1 MFEPTKLCA
10 WPRRWSAG
18 HLQGVPKSL
27 HPTTTLT
34 TSKMRKGEFLQ
45 EPARLTSW
53 PALSSARPE
62 MLPQTRLPPPPPR
75 AAPPSARREHA
86 KIDRLHS
93 GGPTGNGRPRIV
105 VAASGCERNANGC
118 WNQAV
123 AGAMDNYS
131 PTSNAAMMDIFLAEC
146 LCRAVKSCIM
156 N

>member
-1 MFEPTKLCA
+1 MQLALP
-10 WPRRWSAG
+10 PRRSAALITACNQRP
-18 HLQGVPKSL
+18 HCPLP
-27 HPTTTLT
+27 
-34 TSKMRKGEFLQ
+34 KMRKREILI

-86 KIDRLHS
+86 KNDRLHS
-93 GGPTGNGRPRIV
+93 RGPTGSNRPKLV
-105 VAASGCERNANGC
+105 VAASGCERNANSC

-123 AGAMDNYS
+123 VGAMDNYS